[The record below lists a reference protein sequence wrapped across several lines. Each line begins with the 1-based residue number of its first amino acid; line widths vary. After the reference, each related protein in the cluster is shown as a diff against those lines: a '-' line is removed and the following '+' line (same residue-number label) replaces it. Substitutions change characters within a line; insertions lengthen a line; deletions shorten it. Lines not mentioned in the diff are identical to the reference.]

1 MTRTRIAALVVCGGL
16 LVAGC
21 SSAPLAPPVSARPTK
36 TPSESQHVVAGPVS
50 LDAPTSWHVRPGLL
64 NPSGNVTSMYLSPLA
79 LPSECQDTAQG
90 DVCHPWPVMQLVPG
104 RLVVA
109 VRENGMPN
117 SRPPTGG
124 KPITVGGRP
133 ARRISGSADEG
144 CRAIGGSRSV
154 EIVLPS
160 VGETTGWIALDACLA
175 GPDVAA
181 ADATFAAIVASVAI
195 ARGGASS

>member
-1 MTRTRIAALVVCGGL
+1 
-16 LVAGC
+16 
-21 SSAPLAPPVSARPTK
+21 
-36 TPSESQHVVAGPVS
+36 
-50 LDAPTSWHVRPGLL
+50 
-64 NPSGNVTSMYLSPLA
+64 
-79 LPSECQDTAQG
+79 
-90 DVCHPWPVMQLVPG
+90 
-104 RLVVA
+104 
-109 VRENGMPN
+109 MPN